1 MDAQRS
7 RLCHAARIDL
17 HPLPLESS
25 SFLCEPRGDAW
36 TMTEQ
41 PNRLMSAAEMRE
53 QLRWPRCDHI
63 ETVARTGAGVEKAMA
78 RLVEL
83 MGA

>member
-1 MDAQRS
+1 
-7 RLCHAARIDL
+7 
-17 HPLPLESS
+17 
-25 SFLCEPRGDAW
+25 
-36 TMTEQ
+36 MTEQ